1 MGTPAAISRRAFVR
15 GALHVGLQGHGQRRA
30 AGRQRG
36 DDIEG
41 RVGSGGVLCA
51 DLDATTVRQRGSD
64 LVELS
69 PAERG

>member
-1 MGTPAAISRRAFVR
+1 MVSG
-15 GALHVGLQGHGQRRA
+15 A
-30 AGRQRG
+30 AGCPRG